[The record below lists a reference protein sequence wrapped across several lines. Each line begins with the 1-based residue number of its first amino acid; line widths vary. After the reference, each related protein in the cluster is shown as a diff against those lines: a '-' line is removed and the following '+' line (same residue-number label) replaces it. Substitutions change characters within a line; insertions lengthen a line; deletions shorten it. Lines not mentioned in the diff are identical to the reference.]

1 MTATSNQ
8 QPATSKMIQLSDK
21 KQETFL
27 SEKRKQLKTLFP
39 EIFCEE
45 EIDWERFKLILGEDE
60 FISQKERYQLNWAGK
75 SEAYRVLQSPSFN
88 TLSPDIDESVDFD
101 NTKNLFIEAENL
113 EALKIL
119 QKSYAGKVKMIYIDP
134 PYNTGQD
141 SFIYPDKFTESKKE
155 YAKRIGDTDEND
167 YLIRDGLFEGAWRKN
182 SKDNGHFHS
191 NWLSMML
198 PRLHLAKTLLREDGV
213 IFISIDDNEQAQLK
227 LLCDEV
233 FGEENFVGEIIW
245 KKKNVVQND
254 AKFFSTDHEYLL
266 CYTKLSDK
274 LVLNRLSR
282 TEEQEARYQNPDN
295 DPRGAWTS
303 VALQA
308 KSGSKTYE
316 ITFPN
321 GVFWKPV
328 SGTFPRLSKESLIQA
343 YNENR
348 LWFGKDGKNVPRLKK
363 YLSEVK
369 DGVLSNTVWLNE
381 LVGSTQIA
389 KELVKR
395 ILNSNVFDTPKP
407 VQYLSRMLQLTT
419 DKNSLILDFF
429 AGSGTTAHA
438 VMQLNAEDNGNR
450 RFICIQ
456 LPEKTD
462 KQSEAA
468 KAGFATIADIAK
480 ARIRRAGSD
489 ISGSLKEGQT
499 VDTGFK
505 VFKLSESHFKQWQ
518 NPLSGS
524 LNAEQQLLLLEDF
537 QDVVKEN
544 VSQKDLAYEL
554 MLRLGFE
561 LTDEIEFQDSIVW
574 LNNAEQTRKTALLLD
589 KVNQDVL
596 DQVLEKSPKK
606 VFALDKVFGGNDSLK
621 TNMAFQL
628 QNANIDFE
636 TL

>member
-1 MTATSNQ
+1 
-8 QPATSKMIQLSDK
+8 MIQLSDK

-141 SFIYPDKFTESKKE
+141 SFIYPDKFAESKKE

-233 FGEENFVGEIIW
+233 FGAENFVVELIR
-245 KKKNVVQND
+245 KTKSTTND
-254 AKFFSTDHEYLL
+254 ATTGLNLQHENCLVYAKDKKQVNLL
-266 CYTKLSDK
+266 GGEKNLDK
-274 LVLNRLSR
+274 YR
-282 TEEQEARYQNPDN
+282 NPDN
-295 DPRGAWTS
+295 DPNGDWKS
-303 VALQA
+303 SDPSA
-308 KSGSKTYE
+308 KSGKMKSNYFAIVNPYTGKEDYPPTGMFWRFSKNTIQKHIDYGTICFKKE
-316 ITFPN
+316 HKENERGFIFKRYKKDLKTN
-321 GVFWKPV
+321 QKTLNSLVFC
-328 SGTFPRLSKESLIQA
+328 Q
-343 YNENR
+343 NEFMNQ
-348 LWFGKDGKNVPRLKK
+348 VA
-363 YLSEVK
+363 
-369 DGVLSNTVWLNE
+369 T
-381 LVGSTQIA
+381 
-389 KELVKR
+389 KELLAMNLAEYFSYPKG
-395 ILNSNVFDTPKP
+395 IQFIKTMIEHSTNSDD
-407 VQYLSRMLQLTT
+407 M
-419 DKNSLILDFF
+419 IMDFF

-462 KQSEAA
+462 KQSEVA

-606 VFALDKVFGGNDSLK
+606 VFALDKVFEGNDSLK

>member
-1 MTATSNQ
+1 M
-8 QPATSKMIQLSDK
+8 
-21 KQETFL
+21 
-27 SEKRKQLKTLFP
+27 
-39 EIFCEE
+39 
-45 EIDWERFKLILGEDE
+45 
-60 FISQKERYQLNWAGK
+60 
-75 SEAYRVLQSPSFN
+75 QSPSFN

-141 SFIYPDKFTESKKE
+141 SFIYPDKFAESKKE

-233 FGEENFVGEIIW
+233 FGAENFVVELIR
-245 KKKNVVQND
+245 KTKSTTND
-254 AKFFSTDHEYLL
+254 ATTGLNLQHENCLVYAKDKKQVNLL
-266 CYTKLSDK
+266 GGEKNLDK
-274 LVLNRLSR
+274 YR
-282 TEEQEARYQNPDN
+282 NPDN
-295 DPRGAWTS
+295 DPNGEWIS
-303 VALQA
+303 DNPSA
-308 KSGSKTYE
+308 KSGKMKSNYFAIVNPYTGKEDYPPTGRFWCFSKNTIQKHIDYGTICFKKE
-316 ITFPN
+316 HKENERGFIFKRYKKDLKTN
-321 GVFWKPV
+321 QKTLNSLVFC
-328 SGTFPRLSKESLIQA
+328 Q
-343 YNENR
+343 NEFMNQ
-348 LWFGKDGKNVPRLKK
+348 VA
-363 YLSEVK
+363 
-369 DGVLSNTVWLNE
+369 T
-381 LVGSTQIA
+381 
-389 KELVKR
+389 KELLAMNLAEYFSYPKG
-395 ILNSNVFDTPKP
+395 IQFIKTMIEHSTNSDD
-407 VQYLSRMLQLTT
+407 M
-419 DKNSLILDFF
+419 IMDFF

-438 VMQLNAEDNGNR
+438 VMQLNAEDGGHR

-462 KQSEAA
+462 KQSESEAA

>member
-1 MTATSNQ
+1 M
-8 QPATSKMIQLSDK
+8 
-21 KQETFL
+21 
-27 SEKRKQLKTLFP
+27 
-39 EIFCEE
+39 
-45 EIDWERFKLILGEDE
+45 
-60 FISQKERYQLNWAGK
+60 
-75 SEAYRVLQSPSFN
+75 QSPSFN

-134 PYNTGQD
+134 PYNTGKD

-182 SKDNGHFHS
+182 SKDHGHFHS

-233 FGEENFVGEIIW
+233 FGEENFVGSIGWE
-245 KKKNVVQND
+245 
-254 AKFFSTDHEYLL
+254 
-266 CYTKLSDK
+266 
-274 LVLNRLSR
+274 
-282 TEEQEARYQNPDN
+282 
-295 DPRGAWTS
+295 
-303 VALQA
+303 
-308 KSGSKTYE
+308 SKTKTQNTKDAFNKLQPKIEYILVYGKKTKMRFNLQLVGKKE
-316 ITFPN
+316 YSLNDEKGVYRLHKLETMNSGGIRGRETMVFPILGINPPN
-321 GVFWKPV
+321 GKQWKLGIETITEFQNRDDILLIDNQIHIKMRPEDERQDITEPFWAFIDKNSGTAETAKKELNKITENHGFETVKPV
-328 SGTFPRLSKESLIQA
+328 SIISK
-343 YNENR
+343 
-348 LWFGKDGKNVPRLKK
+348 
-363 YLSEVK
+363 
-369 DGVLSNTVWLNE
+369 
-381 LVGSTQIA
+381 LVHHS
-389 KELVKR
+389 
-395 ILNSNVFDTPKP
+395 
-407 VQYLSRMLQLTT
+407 T

-438 VMQLNAEDNGNR
+438 VMQLNAEDGGNR

-480 ARIRRAGSD
+480 ARIRRAGSH

-596 DQVLEKSPKK
+596 DRVLEKSPKK
-606 VFALDKVFGGNDSLK
+606 VFALDKVFEGNDSLK

>member
-1 MTATSNQ
+1 
-8 QPATSKMIQLSDK
+8 MIQLSDK

-101 NTKNLFIEAENL
+101 NKKNLFIEAENL

-141 SFIYPDKFTESKKE
+141 SFIYPDKFAESKKE

-233 FGEENFVGEIIW
+233 FGAENFVVELIR
-245 KKKNVVQND
+245 KTKSTTND
-254 AKFFSTDHEYLL
+254 ATTGLNLQHENCLVYAKDKKQVNLL
-266 CYTKLSDK
+266 GGEKNLDK
-274 LVLNRLSR
+274 YR
-282 TEEQEARYQNPDN
+282 NPDN
-295 DPRGAWTS
+295 DPNGDWKS
-303 VALQA
+303 SDPSA
-308 KSGSKTYE
+308 KSGKMKSNYFAIVNPYTGKEDYPPTGMFWRFSKNTIQKHIDYGTICFKKE
-316 ITFPN
+316 HKENERGFIFKRYKKDLKTN
-321 GVFWKPV
+321 QKTLNSLVFC
-328 SGTFPRLSKESLIQA
+328 Q
-343 YNENR
+343 NEFMNQ
-348 LWFGKDGKNVPRLKK
+348 VA
-363 YLSEVK
+363 
-369 DGVLSNTVWLNE
+369 T
-381 LVGSTQIA
+381 
-389 KELVKR
+389 KELLAMNLAEYFSYPKG
-395 ILNSNVFDTPKP
+395 IQFIKTMIEHSTNSDD
-407 VQYLSRMLQLTT
+407 M
-419 DKNSLILDFF
+419 IMDFF

-462 KQSEAA
+462 KQSEVA

-606 VFALDKVFGGNDSLK
+606 VFALDKVFEGNDSLK